1 MPTLPMVGDELAG
14 YRLRG
19 VLGRG
24 GMSVVYEAENPRLG
38 STVALKVLAPEL
50 ATDDVFRARF
60 LKESR
65 TAASLNHPNVI
76 PIYDMGAHEDLLFIA
91 MRYVAGQDLRAV
103 LKAKH
108 VLAPEQTVLVCGQAG
123 RALDVA
129 HRHGLVH
136 RDVKPGNILV
146 EHGADEDEPDHIYLT
161 DFGITKHTASR
172 SGLTATGEFMGT
184 IDYIAPEQIQGRPVD
199 GRADIYSLGCVMY
212 ECLTGRVPFAKDV
225 DAAVIWAHVEEMA
238 TTPSSL
244 QPTLPREIDEVIGRA
259 LAKDPADRYA
269 TCREFIAAARG
280 AIGAPAAPDTGTSHT
295 ATILAGPAAAA
306 AAAAAATAA
315 APATGRDVTA
325 PQQAPGYFPPAP
337 PGPAREGSA
346 GGGAPPAG
354 PPPGGKPRI
363 RLDRR
368 LVAGLSALALVIV
381 AVGGFLIYRST
392 TGGSPTP
399 TPSGSPTAAAQT
411 GWRLGAA
418 SPFPVQQL
426 HAAVLD
432 GKIWLAGGLTGNSE
446 ATDKATDKTEYYD
459 LASSKWHAGPGLPF
473 AVHHA
478 MLVSYQ
484 GKLWLIGGFQPSGPN
499 LEAAA
504 SNKVLFLDP
513 AKGGWVEAPPL
524 HHARAAGAAV
534 VVGNEIVVAG
544 GRTGGQHPGE
554 VKQTEIFNGKSWHD
568 APNIPVPGDHLG
580 AVTDGTFLYTLG
592 GRTLEASTNNNA
604 VQRFDPATGQWTQ
617 LTHLPVANSD
627 MGAAYVGGQLITF
640 GGENGLKVFNTVRAY
655 NLASKTW
662 STLPN
667 MAQAR
672 HGMGVAV
679 INNTIY
685 AIDGASLPGH
695 NGSTNTLQTLVA
707 TPPPS
712 PIQVSGVWTAGH
724 FSQFPVQQL
733 PAAVLNQSQI
743 WVAGGLTGNSEATD
757 TATNKTEWYDT
768 QLHVWSKGPSLPFAV
783 HHAMMV
789 NYKGQLW
796 LIGGFRPQ
804 GNNLEAAASD
814 QVLKLDAATQRWVSG
829 PPLHHAR
836 AAGAAV
842 VVGNQIVVVGGR
854 TGGQH
859 PGEVKQ
865 TEIFNGKSWHDATDI
880 PVPGDHLAAVT
891 DGTYLYALG
900 GRTLEASSNHN
911 AVQRFDPANNTWTQ
925 LTPLPVANSDFGA
938 AYLGG
943 ELITFGGEN
952 GLKVFGTVQA
962 YNLASKSWSTL
973 PSLKFARHGMAATV
987 VGKTVY
993 AIDGASLP
1001 GHNGSANSVQLLR
1014 FITK

>member
-76 PIYDMGAHEDLLFIA
+76 PIYDMGTHEDLLFIA

-108 VLAPEQTVLVCGQAG
+108 VLAPEQAVLVCGQAG

-161 DFGITKHTASR
+161 DFGITKHASSR

-199 GRADIYSLGCVMY
+199 GRADIYSLGCVLY
-212 ECLTGRVPFAKDV
+212 ECVTGRVPFAKDV
-225 DAAVIWAHVEEMA
+225 DAAVIWAHVEEMP

-244 QPTLPREIDEVIGRA
+244 QPALPRELDEVIARA

-280 AIGAPAAPDTGTSHT
+280 AIGAPAATGTGTSHT
-295 ATILAGPAAAA
+295 ATILAGAAAA
-306 AAAAAATAA
+306 AAAGAAATAA
-315 APATGRDVTA
+315 APATGRDATA

-337 PGPAREGSA
+337 PGPARERTP
-346 GGGAPPAG
+346 GGAPPAG
-354 PPPGGKPRI
+354 PPPRGKPRI

-392 TGGSPTP
+392 TGGSTTP
-399 TPSGSPTAAAQT
+399 KASGSPAPPAQT
-411 GWRLGAA
+411 GWQLGAT

-432 GKIWLAGGLTGNSE
+432 GKIWLAGGLTGSSE
-446 ATDKATDKTEYYD
+446 ATARATDKTEYYD
-459 LASSKWHAGPGLPF
+459 VASRTWHAGPGLPF

-484 GKLWLIGGFQPSGPN
+484 GQVWLIGGFLPSGPN
-499 LEAAA
+499 LT
-504 SNKVLFLDP
+504 
-513 AKGGWVEAPPL
+513 
-524 HHARAAGAAV
+524 AAV
-534 VVGNEIVVAG
+534 
-544 GRTGGQHPGE
+544 
-554 VKQTEIFNGKSWHD
+554 
-568 APNIPVPGDHLG
+568 
-580 AVTDGTFLYTLG
+580 
-592 GRTLEASTNNNA
+592 
-604 VQRFDPATGQWTQ
+604 
-617 LTHLPVANSD
+617 SD
-627 MGAAYVGGQLITF
+627 
-640 GGENGLKVFNTVRAY
+640 K
-655 NLASKTW
+655 
-662 STLPN
+662 
-667 MAQAR
+667 
-672 HGMGVAV
+672 
-679 INNTIY
+679 
-685 AIDGASLPGH
+685 
-695 NGSTNTLQTLVA
+695 
-707 TPPPS
+707 
-712 PIQVSGVWTAGH
+712 
-724 FSQFPVQQL
+724 
-733 PAAVLNQSQI
+733 
-743 WVAGGLTGNSEATD
+743 
-757 TATNKTEWYDT
+757 
-768 QLHVWSKGPSLPFAV
+768 
-783 HHAMMV
+783 
-789 NYKGQLW
+789 
-796 LIGGFRPQ
+796 
-804 GNNLEAAASD
+804 
-814 QVLKLDAATQRWVSG
+814 VLKLDTTTGRWVPG

-859 PGEVKQ
+859 PGDVPQ
-865 TEIFNGKSWHDATDI
+865 TEIFNGKSWHDAASI

-891 DGTYLYALG
+891 DGTYVYALG
-900 GRTLEASSNHN
+900 GRKLEPAANHN
-911 AVQRFDPANNTWTQ
+911 AVQRFDPATGQWTP
-925 LTPLPVANSDFGA
+925 LTPMPVANSDMGA
-938 AYLGG
+938 AYVGG
-943 ELITFGGEN
+943 QLITFGGEN
-952 GLKVFGTVQA
+952 GL
-962 YNLASKSWSTL
+962 
-973 PSLKFARHGMAATV
+973 
-987 VGKTVY
+987 
-993 AIDGASLP
+993 
-1001 GHNGSANSVQLLR
+1001 
-1014 FITK
+1014 

>member
-76 PIYDMGAHEDLLFIA
+76 PIYDMGTHEDLLFIA

-103 LKAKH
+103 LRAKH
-108 VLAPEQTVLVCGQAG
+108 VLAPEQAVLVCGQAG

-161 DFGITKHTASR
+161 DFGITKHASSR

-199 GRADIYSLGCVMY
+199 GRADIYSLGCVLY

-225 DAAVIWAHVEEMA
+225 DAAVIWAHVEEMP
-238 TTPSSL
+238 TTPSTL

-280 AIGAPAAPDTGTSHT
+280 AVGAPAATDTGTSHT
-295 ATILAGPAAAA
+295 ATILAGSGAAAG
-306 AAAAAATAA
+306 AAATAA
-315 APATGRDVTA
+315 APAAGRDATA

-337 PGPAREGSA
+337 PGPARERTP
-346 GGGAPPAG
+346 GGAPPAG

-368 LVAGLSALALVIV
+368 LVAGLSALALIIV

-392 TGGSPTP
+392 TGGSTTP
-399 TPSGSPTAAAQT
+399 KASGSPAPPAQT
-411 GWRLGAA
+411 GWQLGAA
-418 SPFPVQQL
+418 SLFPVQQL

-432 GKIWLAGGLTGNSE
+432 GKIWLAGGLTGSSE
-446 ATDKATDKTEYYD
+446 ASDKATDKTEYYD
-459 LASSKWHAGPGLPF
+459 LANHTWHAGPGLPF

-478 MLVSYQ
+478 MLVTYQ
-484 GKLWLIGGFQPSGPN
+484 NQLWLIGGFTTSPTN

-504 SNKVLFLDP
+504 SNKVLIL
-513 AKGGWVEAPPL
+513 KGNRWVPGPSL

-534 VVGNEIVVAG
+534 VVGNKIVVFG
-544 GRTGGQHPGE
+544 GRTGGQVVGE
-554 VKQTEIFNGKSWHD
+554 VKQTEVFDGKSWHD
-568 APNIPVPGDHLG
+568 AASIPFPGDHLG
-580 AVTDGTFLYTLG
+580 AVTDGTYVYAIG
-592 GRTLEASTNNNA
+592 GRTIKSSANNNHL
-604 VQRFDPATGQWTQ
+604 QRFDPATNTWTQ
-617 LTHLPVANSD
+617 LTPLPVANSD
-627 MGAAYVGGQLITF
+627 MGAVYTGGQIITF
-640 GGENGLKVFNTVRAY
+640 GGENAFSVFSTVRAY
-655 NLASKTW
+655 NVATKTW
-662 STLPN
+662 STLAN

-672 HGMGVAV
+672 HGMGATVV
-679 INNTIY
+679 GGTVY

-695 NGSTNTLQTLVA
+695 SGSTRTLQTFVPSV
-707 TPPPS
+707 PPPPVQFGTS
-712 PIQVSGVWTAGH
+712 WTLGRI
-724 FSQFPVQQL
+724 STFPVQQL
-733 PAAVLNQSQI
+733 HAAVLNGSQI
-743 WVAGGLTGNSEATD
+743 WLAGGLTGSTEAVAK
-757 TATNKTEWYDT
+757 ATNQTEYYDSA
-768 QLHVWSKGPSLPFAV
+768 LHVWNNGPPLPFAV
-783 HHAMMV
+783 HHAMLV
-789 NYKGQLW
+789 TYKNQLW
-796 LIGGFRPQ
+796 LIGGFLPSPT
-804 GNNLEAAASD
+804 NLEAAASNK
-814 QVLKLDAATQRWVSG
+814 VLIFKNGHWVKG
-829 PPLHHAR
+829 PSLHHAR

-842 VVGNQIVVVGGR
+842 VVGNKIVVFGGR
-854 TGGQH
+854 TGGQVE
-859 PGEVKQ
+859 GEVKQ
-865 TEIFNGKSWHDATDI
+865 TEVFDGKSWHDAGSI
-880 PVPGDHLAAVT
+880 PFPGDHLGAVS
-891 DGTYLYALG
+891 DGTYAYAIG
-900 GRTLEASSNHN
+900 GRDLKSSANNNHL
-911 AVQRFDPANNTWTQ
+911 QRFDPATNTWTQ
-925 LTPLPVANSDFGA
+925 LTPMPVANSDMGA
-938 AYLGG
+938 VYVDGQ
-943 ELITFGGEN
+943 IVTFGGEN
-952 GLKVFGTVQA
+952 AFSVFNTVRS
-962 YNLASKSWSTL
+962 YNLATKTWTTQAPL
-973 PSLKFARHGMAATV
+973 AQARHGMGAAV
-987 VGKTVY
+987 VGNTIY

-1001 GHNGSANSVQLLR
+1001 GHSGSTRTLQLLR
-1014 FITK
+1014 FKVIK